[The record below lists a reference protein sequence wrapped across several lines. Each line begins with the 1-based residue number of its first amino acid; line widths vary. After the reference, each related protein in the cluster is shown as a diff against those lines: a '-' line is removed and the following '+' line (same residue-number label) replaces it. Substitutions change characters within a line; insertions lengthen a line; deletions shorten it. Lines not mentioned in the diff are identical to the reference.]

1 MFPCEMARYI
11 AGFPREARKY
21 GQFLTPRQRA
31 NTAPHRSG
39 CRVIEDED
47 ERPARPPSGPD
58 RTGFQHFG
66 LFAGHF
72 LAGAGFGGAGLG
84 GGGGAGRGGGGGG
97 RAAGAGRGGGA
108 ACRGGGG
115 GGGAARRAGSALGFG
130 GGGGGGTGFEAA
142 IAGFDG
148 GGGGGSL
155 FRVGS
160 WTGSFCVGVE
170 AALPAFGFS
179 TSGADGLV
187 PDVFALPPA
196 AGLAVPVAGD
206 VGGVVVSLFSGA
218 GFRPGF
224 AAPDAGSLM
233 PAGGKEAPPFM
244 PGSVLSLG
252 SVFGAVFVCKVPG
265 APFWPDGAPAV
276 SGLAVEFSKALGG
289 TGCSPFLIAVAL
301 FVTDSGACTCAPVL
315 AVVTPPCPG
324 PPLATL
330 GAPVAPAGATAGGR
344 LMTLLMTVVLWML
357 AKMML
362 FGGGLTYTGGRT

>member
-1 MFPCEMARYI
+1 M
-11 AGFPREARKY
+11 
-21 GQFLTPRQRA
+21 
-31 NTAPHRSG
+31 
-39 CRVIEDED
+39 
-47 ERPARPPSGPD
+47 GPD

-72 LAGAGFGGAGLG
+72 LAGVGFGGAGLG
-84 GGGGAGRGGGGGG
+84 GGGGAGRGGGGAG
-97 RAAGAGRGGGA
+97 RATGAGRGGGA

-160 WTGSFCVGVE
+160 WTGSFSAGVE
-170 AALPAFGFS
+170 AALPAFGLS

-206 VGGVVVSLFSGA
+206 VGGVAVNLFSGA
-218 GFRPGF
+218 SFRLGL
-224 AAPDAGSLM
+224 AAPEAGSLV

-244 PGSVLSLG
+244 PGRVLSFG
-252 SVFGAVFVCKVPG
+252 SVFGVTLVCNVPG
-265 APFWPDGAPAV
+265 APF
-276 SGLAVEFSKALGG
+276 
-289 TGCSPFLIAVAL
+289 
-301 FVTDSGACTCAPVL
+301 
-315 AVVTPPCPG
+315 
-324 PPLATL
+324 
-330 GAPVAPAGATAGGR
+330 
-344 LMTLLMTVVLWML
+344 
-357 AKMML
+357 
-362 FGGGLTYTGGRT
+362 